1 MIYRKYRMQAVVY
14 NTNFFD
20 FISLLTLT
28 LGDKLVVLKT
38 GVPLEVADLKHSF
51 ISHIYRIE

>member
-1 MIYRKYRMQAVVY
+1 MQAVVY

-38 GVPLEVADLKHSF
+38 GVPLEVADLKHFMDYVPRVNLIF
-51 ISHIYRIE
+51 INYY

>member
-51 ISHIYRIE
+51 I